1 MTQRPDGVEF
11 VHDDGDP
18 DGSDEELARP
28 SSRAEAWRPR
38 LETFFRGRYGLPLV
52 VVAAVLALLV
62 GRALLHERPDG
73 APRTPAPSAPAGSSV
88 TLNASNGR
96 AVAPLPRRVGSD
108 PTRCPGLQ
116 CYTSSSVPAAVR
128 AAVRTVY
135 PRATFGAAETV
146 RLVSR
151 AQGNPLWYRTL
162 VARVGTGTLTVTVQ
176 APAAGDTQNSGA
188 KDDGSTAV
196 TFLSQKTQQWFIL
209 VRLVDRSG
217 TGDAFDQLTA
227 LAGDPRLL
235 AT

>member
-1 MTQRPDGVEF
+1 VIERPDGVEF
-11 VHDDGDP
+11 VEDGDHAGP
-18 DGSDEELARP
+18 AEELPQPA
-28 SSRAEAWRPR
+28 SHFQAWRPR
-38 LETFFRGRYGLPLV
+38 FESFLRGRYGLPLV

-73 APRTPAPSAPAGSSV
+73 APRTPSPSGPVGSSV

-96 AVAPLPRRVGSD
+96 AVAPLPQRVGTD

-116 CYTSSSVPAAVR
+116 CYTSPSVPAAVR
-128 AAVRTVY
+128 AAVRAVY

-162 VARVGTGTLTVTVQ
+162 VAKVGTGTLTLTVQ
-176 APAAGDTQNSGA
+176 TPAAGDTQDSGA
-188 KDDGSTAV
+188 KDDGSTSV
-196 TFLSQKTQQWFIL
+196 TFLAQKAAQWF
-209 VRLVDRSG
+209 VRARLVDRSG

-227 LAGDPRLL
+227 LAADPRLL
-235 AT
+235 VT